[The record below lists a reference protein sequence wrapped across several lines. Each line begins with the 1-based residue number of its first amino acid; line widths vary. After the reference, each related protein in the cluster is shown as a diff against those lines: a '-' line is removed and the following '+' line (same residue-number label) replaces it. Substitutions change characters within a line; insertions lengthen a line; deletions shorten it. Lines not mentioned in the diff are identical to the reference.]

1 MDIPHT
7 QVRRVTASR
16 LLESKQTAPHFYTTV
31 ECNVENL
38 MKIRK
43 EMNAALESSSLSSKL
58 SVNDFI
64 IKAAALVRESFIKC
78 GASFTFSGASLIH

>member
-7 QVRRVTASR
+7 QVRRVVASR

-43 EMNAALESSSLSSKL
+43 EMNVALESSNLASKL

-64 IKAAALVRESFIKC
+64 IKASALVREGVFKDGISC
-78 GASFTFSGASLIH
+78 ACLLLPH